1 MVVSFSLA
9 ADVIDA
15 VTVFTESV
23 VEDSALA
30 WLESLGYAV
39 KHLPAPQN
47 ETTRQASG
55 PEIGP
60 GKLLSERTATRAK
73 NATVQ
78 LGKLGPGNCFRE
90 GNSWV
95 LSYRCG

>member
-1 MVVSFSLA
+1 MPA
-9 ADVIDA
+9 
-15 VTVFTESV
+15 FTESV
-23 VEDSALA
+23 VEDAALA
-30 WLESLGYAV
+30 WLESFGYPV

-47 ETTRQASG
+47 ETTRQAGG
-55 PEIGP
+55 PEIAP

-90 GNSWV
+90 GNSWT
-95 LSYRCG
+95 LSCQCR